1 MQNPPPFSDDFLF
14 RNDFSTV
21 CNIKQSFQICRNC
34 LSGISTINP
43 KRDGTW
49 EYFFSVEIFSKIFAI
64 LKLAQRFKKSS
75 LKMRQSSSLNPSL
88 NMKQGLLNNSLYC
101 SWSSSLQSTTNPLL
115 KMSAKHYTDL
125 NKAIWQQLKKKLLIS
140 HLRSSSLEGRQLAE
154 Y

>member
-1 MQNPPPFSDDFLF
+1 MIFQLFVILNKVSKSAEIAFLEF
-14 RNDFSTV
+14 QLLILQEMEHG
-21 CNIKQSFQICRNC
+21 NI
-34 LSGISTINP
+34 
-43 KRDGTW
+43 
-49 EYFFSVEIFSKIFAI
+49 FFSVEIFSKIFAI